1 MRRSDEAK
9 HFLAVGDTGVGKSH
23 VIRQLLYYAR
33 ACGDLC
39 VVLDSKLEFIPEFYD
54 ATRGDKILSPADERC
69 VWWDLG
75 NELTDE
81 IDAIALTTSL
91 YASPL
96 DSSGHYNGK
105 WFDEHARNIAAY
117 LLANSNPRP
126 SCEEFG
132 RWLCDPENEIKPRLA
147 GSEHIGTLNQ
157 SAANQYAGVVGTL
170 NKVGRALRMLPRDSE
185 LKHRQRFTIR
195 EWAESPVG
203 WLFLPNTAETRDALR
218 PLQSG
223 WVDMCIARVMSSKQ
237 RAKRIWIVLDEL
249 DTLGPLSKLH
259 DGMTQLRSTGH
270 PMVLGIQNFEQLE
283 DRYGKQARTIFSQA
297 FTKFILAVSEGNT
310 AKALEGL
317 IGDEEIRRFREN
329 RTGSL
334 FGTRDRAGFSGPEDV
349 RKPLIWSSEIQGLP
363 DLCGYFLQ
371 RPTTEKIGLNVV
383 NFKLP
388 YMPPVK
394 HCEGL
399 VRRKL
404 LGPVP
409 PAKEAQPAPPPGFVA
424 QPATSRSPSAG
435 APAKTGART
444 VPDSAAFLA
453 QSSTWRPPL
462 DLTPKSKPD
471 ANNSHPK
478 GAYD

>member
-9 HFLAVGDTGVGKSH
+9 HFLTVGD
-23 VIRQLLYYAR
+23 
-33 ACGDLC
+33 
-39 VVLDSKLEFIPEFYD
+39 
-54 ATRGDKILSPADERC
+54 
-69 VWWDLG
+69 
-75 NELTDE
+75 
-81 IDAIALTTSL
+81 
-91 YASPL
+91 
-96 DSSGHYNGK
+96 
-105 WFDEHARNIAAY
+105 
-117 LLANSNPRP
+117 
-126 SCEEFG
+126 
-132 RWLCDPENEIKPRLA
+132 
-147 GSEHIGTLNQ
+147 
-157 SAANQYAGVVGTL
+157 
-170 NKVGRALRMLPRDSE
+170 
-185 LKHRQRFTIR
+185 
-195 EWAESPVG
+195 
-203 WLFLPNTAETRDALR
+203 TRDALR

-223 WVDMCIARVMSSKQ
+223 WIDMCIARVMSSKQ

-310 AKALEGL
+310 AKALEQL

-349 RKPLIWSSEIQGLP
+349 RKPLVWSSEIQGLP

-383 NFKLP
+383 GFKLP

-394 HCEGL
+394 RCEGL

-404 LGPVP
+404 AEAV
-409 PAKEAQPAPPPGFVA
+409 PAKEAQPAPPAPGFVP
-424 QPATSRSPSAG
+424 QPATSRAPSAG
-435 APAKTGART
+435 APAKTEPRT
-444 VPDSAAFLA
+444 VPDSATFLA
-453 QSSTWRPPL
+453 QSSTWRPPPNL
-462 DLTPKSKPD
+462 AMKVKPD
-471 ANNSHPK
+471 GNGSDNT
-478 GAYD
+478 GVFE

>member
-1 MRRSDEAK
+1 MNGTY
-9 HFLAVGDTGVGKSH
+9 AV
-23 VIRQLLYYAR
+23 
-33 ACGDLC
+33 
-39 VVLDSKLEFIPEFYD
+39 PETM
-54 ATRGDKILSPADERC
+54 ARGDKILSPADERC

-75 NELTDE
+75 NEVTDE
-81 IDAIALTTSL
+81 IDASAVTMSM

-96 DSSGHYNGK
+96 PSGGQYQGK
-105 WFDEHARNIAAY
+105 WFDEHTRNIAAY
-117 LLANSNPRP
+117 LLANSRPRP

-132 RWLCDPENEIKPRLA
+132 RWLCDPVNEITPRLR
-147 GSEHIGTLNQ
+147 GTEHTHTLNPN
-157 SAANQYAGVVGTL
+157 AAQQYAGIVGTM
-170 NKVGRALRMLPRDSE
+170 NQVGRALRMMPRDSE
-185 LKHRQRFTIR
+185 REHRERFTIR
-195 EWAESPVG
+195 EWAREPRG
-203 WLFLPNTAETRDALR
+203 WLFLPNTADTRDAPR

-223 WVDMCIARVMSSKQ
+223 WIDMCIARVMSSKQ

-310 AKALEGL
+310 RESLEQL

-349 RKPLIWSSEIQGLP
+349 RKPLVWSSEIQGLP

-383 NFKLP
+383 GFKLP

-394 HCEGL
+394 RCEGL

-404 LGPVP
+404 AEQPV
-409 PAKEAQPAPPPGFVA
+409 PAKETPPAPGFVQ
-424 QPATSRSPSAG
+424 QPATSRAPSAG
-435 APAKTGART
+435 APAKTEPRT
-444 VPDSAAFLA
+444 VPDSATFLA
-453 QSSTWRPPL
+453 QSSTWRPPPNL
-462 DLTPKSKPD
+462 AIKVKPD
-471 ANNSHPK
+471 AGNG
-478 GAYD
+478 GANTGVFE